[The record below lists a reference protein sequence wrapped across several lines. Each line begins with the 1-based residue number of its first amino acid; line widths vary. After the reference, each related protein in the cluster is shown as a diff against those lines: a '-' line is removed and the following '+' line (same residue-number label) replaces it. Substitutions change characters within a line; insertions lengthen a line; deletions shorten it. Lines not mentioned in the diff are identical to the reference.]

1 MIKAIILDDEINC
14 INVLKYELGRIKD
27 DIEIVGEFSDSL
39 KALKEIPNI
48 DYDIIFLDIEM
59 PRMNAFQFLD
69 ALPEVASNVIFTTAY
84 DHYALKAFRYY
95 AIDYLLK
102 PISGEELQESIS
114 RSSHSKRGLEKKMID
129 EIYSKIKAPNSV
141 FSKIAVPV
149 EHGFQMIKI
158 EDILYCQ
165 ADSNYA
171 AIKLL
176 NGKTVVISKTLKS
189 LEQLLKSHGFYRVH
203 QSSLININYIENY
216 SRVDGGVV
224 TVSGGIT
231 LPVSR
236 ANKKGFEAFLAG
248 YWK

>member
-1 MIKAIILDDEINC
+1 
-14 INVLKYELGRIKD
+14 
-27 DIEIVGEFSDSL
+27 
-39 KALKEIPNI
+39 
-48 DYDIIFLDIEM
+48 
-59 PRMNAFQFLD
+59 
-69 ALPEVASNVIFTTAY
+69 
-84 DHYALKAFRYY
+84 
-95 AIDYLLK
+95 
-102 PISGEELQESIS
+102 
-114 RSSHSKRGLEKKMID
+114 MID

-158 EDILYCQ
+158 EDILYCK

-171 AIKLL
+171 KIKLV
-176 NGKTVVISKTLKS
+176 NGSNLVISKTLKY

-224 TVSGGIT
+224 TLNGGAT
-231 LPVSR
+231 VPVSR
-236 ANKKGFEAFLAG
+236 ANKKGFEAFIAG

>member
-14 INVLKYELGRIKD
+14 IDVLKYELGRLKE
-27 DIEIVGEFSDSL
+27 DIDIVGEFCDPQE
-39 KALKEIPNI
+39 ALNKIPEL
-48 DYDIIFLDIEM
+48 DFDIIFLDIEM

-69 ALPEVASNVIFTTAY
+69 SLPDIDSNIIFTTAY

-102 PISGEELQESIS
+102 PISKEDLHDAIS
-114 RSSHSKRGLEKKMID
+114 RCSHYKRKLEKNMID

-158 EDILYCQ
+158 EEILYCK

-171 AIKLL
+171 TIKLL
-176 NGKTVVISKTLKS
+176 DGKTIVISKTLKY
-189 LEQLLKSHGFYRVH
+189 LEQLLKSHGFYRIH
-203 QSSLININYIENY
+203 QSSLININYIENF

-224 TVSGGIT
+224 TMNGGAS

>member
-14 INVLKYELGRIKD
+14 IKVLKYELGRLEEE
-27 DIEIVGEFSDSL
+27 IEIVGEFND
-39 KALKEIPNI
+39 ALIALEEVPKM

-69 ALPEVASNVIFTTAY
+69 ALPEIASNVIFTTAY

-102 PISGEELQESIS
+102 PISGEELRESIS
-114 RSSHSKRGLEKKMID
+114 RSSLLKRGLEKKMID
-129 EIYSKIKAPNSV
+129 EIYTKIKSPNSI

-149 EHGFQMIKI
+149 EHGFKMVKI
-158 EDILYCQ
+158 EEILYCQ

-171 AIKLL
+171 KIKLV
-176 NGKTVVISKTLKS
+176 NGNSLVISKTLKY
-189 LEQLLKSHGFYRVH
+189 LEQLLKSHGFFRVH
-203 QSSLININYIENY
+203 QSSLVNINFIENY
-216 SRVDGGVV
+216 SRIDGGVV
-224 TVSGGIT
+224 TMSGGAS

-236 ANKKGFEAFLAG
+236 ANKKGFEAFIAG
-248 YWK
+248 HWK